1 MDSKTR
7 KAALA
12 RDAGVLR
19 IRKTTRLIGACAV
32 AGGVVM
38 AAGFAHLLPTHL
50 PQVNVGHESGDGG
63 TGGSSSNGSSGL
75 QGPNTAP
82 GGGSGSSQVTSGGS

>member
-7 KAALA
+7 KAAQA

-19 IRKTTRLIGACAV
+19 IKKTTRLIGTFAV
-32 AGGVVM
+32 AGGLVM

-50 PQVNVGHESGDGG
+50 PQANVGRDGG
-63 TGGSSSNGSSGL
+63 GNGGSSNGSGGL

-82 GGGSGSSQVTSGGS
+82 GGGSGRSHVSSGGS